1 MNAFFSSLFSFY
13 FIFFIYFF
21 FLHFT
26 RVYLFV
32 IDDAESVSQIEI
44 FNIALRA

>member
-1 MNAFFSSLFSFY
+1 MNAFFVFIVFFLLYFFY
-13 FIFFIYFF
+13 LFF